1 MYETLVFAT
10 LAVIMLLSLFI
21 IAIGLGIDENTHL
34 GIGNNKIDMHP
45 WRFLWFIPL
54 LGSLFVFAKTS
65 QYHDFDDITK
75 TSTKQWHTIY
85 TNNIN
90 ANITVATDDITLNP
104 KKPITR
110 KDKEKLFTKGQF
122 IQFSLSSN
130 TVTIT
135 ATNKN
140 DSTSKEAKLT
150 EDNFIEKWPK
160 GTNPDKS
167 SGRITKIEYRSTPF
181 TLKWFGLTVEK
192 KSYDEARITVEYDG
206 TNDPS
211 TKQLFDED

>member
-1 MYETLVFAT
+1 MYTALILAT
-10 LAVIMLLSLFI
+10 WVVLALPAIFI
-21 IAIGLGIDENTHL
+21 IANSLGMDENTNL
-34 GIGNNKIDMHP
+34 EKDDGENVRP
-45 WRFLWFIPL
+45 WGLLWLIPL
-54 LGSLFVFAKTS
+54 LGVVFLFAKTS
-65 QYHDFDDITK
+65 RSPDLDEIAK
-75 TSTKQWHTIY
+75 TSTEKWHTVY

-90 ANITVATDDITLNP
+90 ADVTVTTDNITLNP

-110 KDKEKLFTKGQF
+110 NDKEKLFTKGQF
-122 IQFSLSSN
+122 IQFSLSRK

-150 EDNFIEKWPK
+150 EENFIEKWPK
-160 GTNPDKS
+160 GTTPDKS
-167 SGRITKIEYRSTPF
+167 NGRITKIEYRSTPF

-206 TNDPS
+206 TGDPS
-211 TKQLFDED
+211 TKQLFGKD

>member
-1 MYETLVFAT
+1 MYITLVLAT
-10 LAVIMLLSLFI
+10 WIALALSAIFI
-21 IAIGLGIDENTHL
+21 IVTGLGIDENTNL
-34 GIGNNKIDMHP
+34 EIDNGEKVRP
-45 WRFLWFIPL
+45 WRLLWLIPL
-54 LGSLFVFAKTS
+54 VGILFLFAKTS
-65 QYHDFDDITK
+65 RRPDLDEIAK
-75 TSTKQWHTIY
+75 TSTEKWHTIY

-90 ANITVATDDITLNP
+90 ADVTVATDNITLNP

-110 KDKEKLFTKGQF
+110 NDKERLFTEGQF
-122 IQFSLSSN
+122 IQFSLSRN

-135 ATNKN
+135 AANKN

-150 EDNFIEKWPK
+150 EENFIEKWPK

-192 KSYDEARITVEYDG
+192 KSYDEARITVEYNG

-211 TKQLFDED
+211 TKQLFSAN

>member
-1 MYETLVFAT
+1 MYTSLVLIT
-10 LAVIMLLSLFI
+10 W
-21 IAIGLGIDENTHL
+21 IAII
-34 GIGNNKIDMHP
+34 
-45 WRFLWFIPL
+45 L
-54 LGSLFVFAKTS
+54 LGLYVCVYALGWETNTKPHYWGLLWLMPLVGILFVFAKTS
-65 QYHDFDDITK
+65 RCPDLDEITK
-75 TSTKQWHTIY
+75 TSTEKWHTIY
-85 TNNIN
+85 KNNIN
-90 ANITVATDDITLNP
+90 ADVTVATDDITLNP

-160 GTNPDKS
+160 GTNPNKS
-167 SGRITKIEYRSTPF
+167 NGRITKIEYRSTPF
-181 TLKWFGLTVEK
+181 TLKWFGLTVEN
-192 KSYDEARITVEYDG
+192 KSYDETRITVEYNG

-211 TKQLFDED
+211 TKQLFSEN

>member
-1 MYETLVFAT
+1 MYTI
-10 LAVIMLLSLFI
+10 LALTTWVVIVLSAIFI
-21 IAIGLGIDENTHL
+21 IVIGSGIDENTNL
-34 GIGNNKIDMHP
+34 ETDNGEKVRP
-45 WRFLWFIPL
+45 WGLLWLIPL
-54 LGSLFVFAKTS
+54 LGILFLFAKTS
-65 QYHDFDDITK
+65 NCPDFDEIAK
-75 TSTKQWHTIY
+75 TSTEKWHTIY
-85 TNNIN
+85 KNNIN
-90 ANITVATDDITLNP
+90 ADVTVTTDDITLNP
-104 KKPITR
+104 KNPFTK
-110 KDKEKLFTKGQF
+110 KDREKLFTKGQF

-167 SGRITKIEYRSTPF
+167 NGRITKIEYRTTPVA
-181 TLKWFGLTVEK
+181 LKWFGLTVEK
-192 KSYDEARITVEYDG
+192 KSYDEARITVEYAG

-211 TKQLFDED
+211 TKQLFNKD